1 MQFDQNNQIEIID
14 EKEVAGYQ
22 LFRSPT
28 QHRKVN
34 VVAIN
39 KDGDAL
45 FVRESDMEIDDAI
58 KLLEELNN

>member
-1 MQFDQNNQIEIID
+1 MQIELNDQIEVID

-28 QHRKVN
+28 QLRKVN

-58 KLLEELNN
+58 RLLEELNK